1 MHEVRHAARTGWRRR
16 RRPSVLVLAVAQM
29 RRFFAEGRVSF
40 ARGRAGGLY
49 RREMAPTVR
58 GRPLRLTGGKTYSNR
73 FANSARMLLARSVSE
88 LCPGMGCTGRK
99 LFKIW
104 LWALRRP
111 GVGVR
116 ITIITNAF

>member
-1 MHEVRHAARTGWRRR
+1 MLVKFSREGVKALEDFCHDGRVGDGGAGQVYLCSPWRKCAASLRRGESVSLEAARACAGADWARKSSQGDRR
-16 RRPSVLVLAVAQM
+16 
-29 RRFFAEGRVSF
+29 
-40 ARGRAGGLY
+40 
-49 RREMAPTVR
+49 
-58 GRPLRLTGGKTYSNR
+58 KKNTY
-73 FANSARMLLARSVSE
+73 MLLARSVSE